1 MKKFRKLLSLVL
13 AMVMVLAM
21 AAPSFAGSGTNAQN
35 NGKIVISNPTDDETY
50 SIYKIFDLESFSF
63 EDGQADGAESGNYA
77 YYITS
82 NSTWFEF
89 VIGTGAAY
97 IELTDERVIEDE
109 EPTIYKYYVKWKGSA
124 GSAEEF
130 AKAALK
136 YAEDNEIASVNV
148 TPTKDGAT
156 LVFDGLELGYYLV
169 DSSAG
174 ALCSLNTTNLVAE
187 ITEKNEAPSVE
198 KKAKEDSSGEWVT
211 TNTAQ
216 IGDVVEFQITIN
228 AKKGAQGYVL
238 HDEMAAGLTLDASS
252 VAVKVNNVPLVA
264 YDGIKAEYDYTLK
277 ITDVSNSKYD
287 FEIVFEQ
294 DYLDKITT
302 DTAII
307 VTYKAILNGNA
318 DIYTGEDVNTNKAT
332 LSYGESPDTPE
343 SKTVTN
349 TFSFDLVKTDES
361 KKLLAGAEFEL
372 YASETGN
379 DKISLVAAGENTY
392 RLATEEE
399 KAEAG
404 FISAK
409 ILTNATSK
417 ITVKGLDANTTYW
430 LDETKAPE
438 GYNKLSG
445 RVEVQI
451 QGVNLSTSMTGTQWV
466 AENGGIQVTN
476 KTGALLPSTG
486 GIGTTIFYA
495 AGIVLMAGAVF
506 FVVRRKRA

>member
-1 MKKFRKLLSLVL
+1 MQRS
-13 AMVMVLAM
+13 
-21 AAPSFAGSGTNAQN
+21 
-35 NGKIVISNPTDDETY
+35 
-50 SIYKIFDLESFSF
+50 
-63 EDGQADGAESGNYA
+63 
-77 YYITS
+77 
-82 NSTWFEF
+82 
-89 VIGTGAAY
+89 
-97 IELTDERVIEDE
+97 RE
-109 EPTIYKYYVKWKGSA
+109 E
-124 GSAEEF
+124 
-130 AKAALK
+130 
-136 YAEDNEIASVNV
+136 
-148 TPTKDGAT
+148 
-156 LVFDGLELGYYLV
+156 
-169 DSSAG
+169 
-174 ALCSLNTTNLVAE
+174 
-187 ITEKNEAPSVE
+187 
-198 KKAKEDSSGEWVT
+198 
-211 TNTAQ
+211 
-216 IGDVVEFQITIN
+216 
-228 AKKGAQGYVL
+228 
-238 HDEMAAGLTLDASS
+238 
-252 VAVKVNNVPLVA
+252 
-264 YDGIKAEYDYTLK
+264 
-277 ITDVSNSKYD
+277 
-287 FEIVFEQ
+287 
-294 DYLDKITT
+294 
-302 DTAII
+302 
-307 VTYKAILNGNA
+307 
-318 DIYTGEDVNTNKAT
+318 
-332 LSYGESPDTPE
+332 
-343 SKTVTN
+343 
-349 TFSFDLVKTDES
+349 KTDES

-404 FISAK
+404 LISAK